1 MSNEVGILRDVSL
14 PLLKYYIIFFAL
26 LYLSIKCPIKHTL
39 LKNHQPICF
48 SLGTRA
54 DLRYDQDSEH
64 AWISNGDVSQG
75 KGIQD

>member
-26 LYLSIKCPIKHTL
+26 LYLSIKRAITHTL
-39 LKNHQPICF
+39 RTNQTICLSLRTRTDLK
-48 SLGTRA
+48 
-54 DLRYDQDSEH
+54 YDQDSEYT
-64 AWISNGDVSQG
+64 WISNGDVSQG